1 MAHIIKYSRQRESYI
16 KSHYSIEHSKA
27 RNIPISFEQKVGNE
41 LVETDFTDKE
51 LTSIDKMVR
60 DTLGKDYDVVYYKQ
74 DNLCADDCTKSYIT
88 YGIIHKELFKRS
100 KAKYDKKLQTFCSAD
115 INRLIIRNKV
125 SGCRYSTCGYIWFTF
140 EKVSNHETILYRADD
155 VETFGR
161 KAKYK
166 KHWDKMG
173 HIFMVSEILFNKYLE
188 SAKSGIEKVKNCF
201 NKFV

>member
-1 MAHIIKYSRQRESYI
+1 MAHIIEYTHKREAQI
-16 KSHYSIEHSKA
+16 KKDYDTERTKA
-27 RNIPISFEQKVGNE
+27 RQIPYGFSQIRGNE
-41 LVETDFTDKE
+41 LIETDFTDNE
-51 LTSIDKMVR
+51 LAEIDKMVR
-60 DTLGKDYDVVYYKQ
+60 ETLGKDYKVVYRKKS
-74 DNLCADDCTKSYIT
+74 NLSADDCKKSYIT

-100 KAKYDKKLQTFCSAD
+100 NARYDKNTKFFFSAD
-115 INRLIIRNKV
+115 ANRLIIRNKV

-140 EKVSNHETILYRADD
+140 EKNSNDDTILYTADD

-188 SAKSGIEKVKNCF
+188 SVKNGIEKVKNCF
-201 NKFV
+201 DKFV

>member
-1 MAHIIKYSRQRESYI
+1 MAHIIEYTHKREAQI
-16 KSHYSIEHSKA
+16 KKDYETERTKA
-27 RNIPISFEQKVGNE
+27 RQIPMSFSQIRGNE
-41 LVETDFTDKE
+41 LIETDFTDNE
-51 LTSIDKMVR
+51 LAEIDKMVR
-60 DTLGKDYDVVYYKQ
+60 ETLGKDYKVVYRQKS
-74 DNLCADDCTKSYIT
+74 NLSANDCKKSYIT

-100 KAKYDKKLQTFCSAD
+100 NARYDKNTKFFFSAD
-115 INRLIIRNKV
+115 ANRLIIRNKV

-140 EKVSNHETILYRADD
+140 EKNSNDDTILYSADD

-173 HIFMVSEILFNKYLE
+173 HIYMVSEILFDKYLE
-188 SAKSGIEKVKNCF
+188 SVKNGIEKVKNCF

>member
-1 MAHIIKYSRQRESYI
+1 MAHIIEYTHKREAQI
-16 KSHYSIEHSKA
+16 KKDYDTERTKA
-27 RNIPISFEQKVGNE
+27 RQIPMSFSQIRGNE
-41 LVETDFTDKE
+41 LIETDFTDNE
-51 LTSIDKMVR
+51 LAEIDKMVR
-60 DTLGKDYDVVYYKQ
+60 ETLGKDYKVVYRQKS
-74 DNLCADDCTKSYIT
+74 NLSADDCKKSYIT

-100 KAKYDKKLQTFCSAD
+100 NARYDKNTKFFFSSDA
-115 INRLIIRNKV
+115 NRLIIRNKV
-125 SGCRYSTCGYIWFTF
+125 SGCRYSTYGYIWFTF